1 MRVHSHLLVAT
12 GHAVNYLA
20 SAAGIQESF
29 GSIKWADKAIRR
41 AQPHLLSAGGQV
53 LEDGSDRRRLWRL
66 GLGIDGVD
74 ARYLPVHPLHAR
86 SHPGAY
92 LHIVDLGVLVRERAA
107 DRGRLRSS
115 QNEQES
121 VQYIPLQTSYSI
133 WSCEGLWLLSS
144 STAGAETSS
153 QCMPFRNIWLRSDSR
168 AWAEACCRA
177 WPSRV

>member
-1 MRVHSHLLVAT
+1 MGVHLHLLGAT
-12 GHAVNYLA
+12 GQACTLSTLLLA
-20 SAAGIQESF
+20 SRKRF
-29 GSIKWADKAIRR
+29 GSIKLADKATRR

-53 LEDGSDRRRLWRL
+53 LEDGSDRRRLRRL
-66 GLGIDGVD
+66 GLGIDEVD

-86 SHPGAY
+86 GHPGAY
-92 LHIVDLGVLVRERAA
+92 LHIVDLGLLVRERAA

-115 QNEQES
+115 QNEQEL

-153 QCMPFRNIWLRSDSR
+153 QCMPFRRIWLRSGST

-177 WPSRV
+177 